1 MLDPKG
7 RLDPGLGDE
16 KHVYGISFVI
26 YAASTVREV
35 TGDERS
41 LALVARDAFD
51 WLDQH
56 AHDAKHGGYF
66 EALRRDGTPILGWDD
81 GDTARPSDGP
91 GRRSITAT
99 RR

>member
-1 MLDPKG
+1 MG
-7 RLDPGLGDE
+7 S
-16 KHVYGISFVI
+16 SFVI

-35 TGDERS
+35 TGDD
-41 LALVARDAFD
+41 LALKVARDAFD

-66 EALRRDGTPILGWDD
+66 EAIRRDGTPI
-81 GDTARPSDGP
+81 RPL
-91 GRRSITAT
+91 GRRRPDRAADRPRRASTTAS